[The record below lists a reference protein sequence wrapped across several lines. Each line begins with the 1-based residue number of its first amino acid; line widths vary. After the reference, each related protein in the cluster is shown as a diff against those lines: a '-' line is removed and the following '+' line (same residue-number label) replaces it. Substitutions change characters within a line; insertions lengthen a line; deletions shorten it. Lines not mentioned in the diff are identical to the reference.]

1 MHFINH
7 TSRLLSAMMMLQEFV
22 TRLTLVEAG
31 KPGPIVEALP
41 EVGCKV
47 NLGQSDFELRAV
59 ARPTAS
65 TVDDLI
71 MRRLNYVSKL
81 KFTKSEFL
89 FMRHRR
95 FENSSTFPNYVS
107 SIHVASTQTR
117 CYLPIP
123 RRSHSCSK

>member
-7 TSRLLSAMMMLQEFV
+7 TSRLLSAMTMLQEFV

-31 KPGPIVEALP
+31 EPGPIVEALP
-41 EVGCKV
+41 DVGYKV

-59 ARPTAS
+59 AGPTGS

-71 MRRLNYVSKL
+71 MRRLNYASKL
-81 KFTKSEFL
+81 QFAKSEFL

-95 FENSSTFPNYVS
+95 FEISSTLPNYAS
-107 SIHVASTQTR
+107 SIHVASTQTQ
-117 CYLPIP
+117 CYLY
-123 RRSHSCSK
+123 CV